1 MEKQRRWYYLI
12 PLMGGILCVW
22 YLYLSFYDVVYSD
35 YIRQVNSYLPDVWN
49 PKKFFVRDVLT
60 RIPVN
65 YLMRIVNTTW
75 FHYSIRF
82 DQALGV
88 LSLMLSA
95 AVIACYCIREK
106 IDTVWYLI
114 LMAVF
119 FSLNKWEMMNNGSGW
134 VHFFAYAGFYY
145 HYLVWERV
153 WTGKE
158 KKGDQIKMLV
168 LPWLITMGVAG
179 PYCAAYSGVLLLGYG
194 FCMVITWKKTRTWDK
209 RYLLYGICVIL
220 PLLCYLW
227 STSHVNTGL
236 SSDGSLFRQFVDTP
250 GFFVRFFIKSLCS
263 TVIGGEAATEVFHTN
278 TPYMVIGVMVGAAYL
293 LALWYQLRYKIY
305 EDTLFPLILIVSG
318 GMNHCLIL
326 ISRWSFLIESYGM
339 SSRYALQFQVGILG
353 ILLTF
358 AFVWRRW
365 HGEREKDQ
373 PLEAQKVRKKN
384 GQKKKQVQMAAIAG
398 MVVVF
403 LAGNGY
409 TTWREIRMTKWRKE
423 ACVNRAVVALDFE
436 NRTNEELAASFEYHT
451 SSADAGELVRNA
463 LTILKEHHW
472 NVFNR

>member
-1 MEKQRRWYYLI
+1 MEKQKRWYYLI
-12 PLMGGILCVW
+12 PLIGGILCVG

-35 YIRQVNSYLPDVWN
+35 YIRLVNSYLPDVWN

-60 RIPVN
+60 RIPIN
-65 YLMRIVNTTW
+65 YVMRIVNTTW

-88 LSLMLSA
+88 ISLVLSA
-95 AVIACYCIREK
+95 AVIAYYCIREK
-106 IDTVWYLI
+106 VNTAWYLI

-134 VHFFAYAGFYY
+134 VHFFAFAGFYY
-145 HYLVWERV
+145 HYLVWERI
-153 WTGKE
+153 WTGRV
-158 KKGDQIKMLV
+158 KKQDHVKMLV
-168 LPWLITMGVAG
+168 LPWIITMGVAG

-194 FCMVITWKKTRTWDK
+194 FCMVITWKKTKKWDK

-220 PLLCYLW
+220 PLICYLW
-227 STSHVNTGL
+227 STSHVKTGL
-236 SSDGSLFRQFVDTP
+236 SSDGSLLRQFLDTP

-263 TVIGGEAATEVFHTN
+263 TVIGGEAAAEVFRTN
-278 TPYMVIGVMVGAAYL
+278 VPYMILGVLVGISYL
-293 LALWYQLRYKIY
+293 LALWYQFSHKIY
-305 EDTLFPLILIVSG
+305 EKTIFPLILIVSG

-326 ISRWSFLIESYGM
+326 LSRWSFLMESYGM

-358 AFVWRRW
+358 AFMWQQWR
-365 HGEREKDQ
+365 GEDAKKEGKAVEKR
-373 PLEAQKVRKKN
+373 ARQKR
-384 GQKKKQVQMAAIAG
+384 QIQIAVITG

-409 TTWREIRMTKWRKE
+409 TTWREVRMTKWRKE

-436 NRTNEELAASFEYHT
+436 NRTDEELAVSFEYHT
-451 SSADAGELVRNA
+451 SSADAGALVRNA